1 MLILFLVVLLIGRSG
16 PNRNTTSSSID
27 ATPSSSVASP
37 RPAQPSPTANLATT
51 PPAQVAAVRENLPR
65 GRVSAQE
72 LNVRAG
78 AAPNFEVV
86 ARLRFLDTV
95 TIEGPPNNGWL
106 PVSHSAGF
114 GFVNGTY
121 IQRGGDAETLQR
133 LCGDLSPLPTTGTTF
148 KRPST
153 SGEHE
158 LRITS
163 PAGQDA
169 FVKLKDGQ
177 GRTVISGYVRR
188 GDTHTFSGIP
198 TGSYTAWFATGE
210 EFSIRCGRFLRDMNV
225 TYDPSPQQYKVTFS
239 GNLSY
244 STVMTYSLQLQRQG
258 NFSPMAADA
267 TSFLLD

>member
-1 MLILFLVVLLIGRSG
+1 MLRRVRRLPPL
-16 PNRNTTSSSID
+16 
-27 ATPSSSVASP
+27 AP
-37 RPAQPSPTANLATT
+37 RASPTANLATT

-133 LCGDLSPLPTTGTTF
+133 LCGDLSPC
-148 KRPST
+148 RPPELHSSARAHRANMNANHV
-153 SGEHE
+153 SG
-158 LRITS
+158 R
-163 PAGQDA
+163 PRCVRKAQ
-169 FVKLKDGQ
+169 DGQ

-210 EFSIRCGRFLRDMNV
+210 EFSIRCGRFLRDMSV